1 MRIDEN
7 RHIVLPI
14 VTEEVTKKVKGKD
27 VTEKVVRIHAYHTP
41 ISRAT
46 YEANY
51 RVLAATK
58 SALASKGSHY
68 LMGSG
73 PRVAALTLK
82 DEGARDAA
90 DRGSFS
96 EDGKVVDEDTPAL
109 LAEIKRL
116 TTILCP
122 GPNGWDM
129 LPVDVAVNQGKID
142 EEDWEECASA
152 LVFFTCHYSMAKK
165 ADREK
170 TAQAM
175 AHFLSASITSS
186 AGTEFLASLPT
197 LTSVEHMKRTHS
209 SIPS

>member
-1 MRIDEN
+1 MRVDEK

-14 VTEEVTKKVKGKD
+14 VTEEVTKKVKEKD
-27 VTEKVVRIHAYHTP
+27 VTEKVVRVHAYHTP
-41 ISRAT
+41 ISREV
-46 YEANY
+46 YEQNF

-58 SALASKGSHY
+58 SALASKGTHY

-73 PRVAALTLK
+73 PRVASLTLK
-82 DEGARDAA
+82 DEGMKDAA
-90 DRGSFS
+90 DRGRFN
-96 EDGKVVDEDTPAL
+96 EDGKVVDEETPAL

-116 TTILCP
+116 TTVLCP
-122 GPNGWDM
+122 GPNGWEM
-129 LPVDVAVNQGKID
+129 LPVDIAINQGKID
-142 EEDWEECASA
+142 EEDWEECASS

-170 TAQAM
+170 TSQAM

-186 AGTEFLASLPT
+186 NATEFLASLQNLTPAEPT
-197 LTSVEHMKRTHS
+197 KRTQS

>member
-1 MRIDEN
+1 MRIDEQ
-7 RHIVLPI
+7 RHIVLPV
-14 VTEEVTKKVKGKD
+14 VTDEVTKKVKGKD
-27 VTEKVVRIHAYHTP
+27 VTEKVVRVHAYHTP

-46 YEANY
+46 YEQNY

-73 PRVAALTLK
+73 PRVASLTLK
-82 DEGARDAA
+82 DEGTRDAA

-122 GPNGWDM
+122 GAHGWDM
-129 LPVDVAVNQGKID
+129 LPVDVAINQGKID

-165 ADREK
+165 ADRER
-170 TAQAM
+170 TALAM

-186 AGTEFLASLPT
+186 NATEFLGSLPNST
-197 LTSVEHMKRTHS
+197 PAEHTTKTRS